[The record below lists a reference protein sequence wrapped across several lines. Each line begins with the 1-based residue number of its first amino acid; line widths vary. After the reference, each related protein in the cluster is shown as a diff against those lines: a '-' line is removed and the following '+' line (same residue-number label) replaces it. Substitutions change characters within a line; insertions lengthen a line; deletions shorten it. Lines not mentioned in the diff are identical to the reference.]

1 MKLET
6 WNLKLFKGKF
16 VKKVGKYRLTLIVI
30 GIAVVIG
37 SSLPAFMTASCLTR
51 QQTPAELKA
60 LEGLRAMTRGG
71 VLPSEDVV
79 VRIESDFPRTKA
91 AALAR
96 IVRARIR
103 LNAKDLD
110 GAASLLAA
118 SVIRD
123 HSLLGD
129 YALLIRGGALEQA
142 GKLPEART
150 TYEQLLD
157 HYPGSTRA
165 RETTLRV
172 GNILMRGGNAAAIAN
187 QLKDLAAKDDPAALL
202 LTARAAEQTSDS
214 TRALTLYRRLYFYAP
229 AAAESA
235 DAASA
240 ILRLGSTLS
249 PAKADEAV
257 ARADKLYE
265 AKRFSDAFQVYTE
278 AFARFPDTATSQ
290 AQLRRVIAATSVKK
304 MADAVPA
311 LNAIPSSAG
320 ETRAEALYYVA
331 QAYARAK
338 QWEQARSTVEELRRS
353 FAASSFTPRALVSVG
368 QIAEDA
374 KNVGDASYF
383 LRMAVTG
390 YQGSGE
396 VAQAQFDL
404 AWMSHESKSFSESSK
419 LLTEHLAYYADK
431 NNDNRGRAGYW
442 AARDSERAGK
452 LTEARVLYQAMQ
464 GRYSA
469 NWYGYLAKQR
479 LDAMLRSGVGTIP
492 VRTFPAGSVVARAV
506 ANLQTV
512 TVAEETAGA
521 NEDKLIAKSDELNNV
536 GLNDWALEELA
547 VASASAGNSPRVN
560 LAIAQVYRSEEDNV
574 RALNVLKKS
583 FPDYSQ
589 MKPAELTR
597 EEWDVFYP
605 LSYWDIIVQ
614 ESRTRN
620 LDPYQVAGLIRQETI
635 FMARA
640 RSSAK
645 AYGLMQLLVPTGTL
659 TAKKYGVERGIT
671 EESLYEPR
679 LNIQLGTAYLRDQ
692 IDKFGRIEY
701 VAAAY
706 NAGPLRVVQWR
717 ASLPAD
723 IDEWAE
729 AVPFK
734 ETRGYVQG
742 VVRNRL
748 QYQRLYD
755 ANGKFRP
762 EVGTRAVTKRPATG
776 ATPGAEPE
784 DSTVRRQHV
793 MGDNNEE

>member
-1 MKLET
+1 
-6 WNLKLFKGKF
+6 
-16 VKKVGKYRLTLIVI
+16 VKKLGKYRLTVILI
-30 GIAVVIG
+30 GLTVVSG
-37 SSLPAFMTASCLTR
+37 ASLPAFMTASCLTR
-51 QQTPAELKA
+51 QQTAAEIRA
-60 LEGLRAMTRGG
+60 LENLRVMTRGG
-71 VLPSEDVV
+71 VLPAEDVV
-79 VRIESDFPRTKA
+79 ARIESDFPRTKA

-96 IVRARIR
+96 LVRARIR
-103 LNAKDLD
+103 INAKDFA
-110 GAASLLAA
+110 GAASLLDS

-123 HSLLGD
+123 HSSLGD
-129 YALLIRGGALEQA
+129 YALFIRAGALEQA
-142 GKLPEART
+142 GRLPEARIA
-150 TYEQLLD
+150 YEQLINS
-157 HYPGSTRA
+157 YPASSRA
-165 RETTLRV
+165 REATLRDAS
-172 GNILMRGGNAAAIAN
+172 ILLRSGSAAAVPLL
-187 QLKDLAAKDDPAALL
+187 LKDLAAKEDAAALL
-202 LTARAAEQTSDS
+202 LTARASEETSSS
-214 TRALTLYRRLYFYAP
+214 TQALASYRRLYFYAP
-229 AAAESA
+229 ASAESA
-235 DAASA
+235 DAATA
-240 ILRLGSTLS
+240 IARLGSTLS
-249 PAKADEAV
+249 PANAGEAT

-265 AKRFSDAFQVYTE
+265 AKRYSDAWQAYSD
-278 AFARFPDTATSQ
+278 AFARFPNTANSQ
-290 AQLRRVIAATSVKK
+290 TQLRRVIAAVNLRKT
-304 MADAVPA
+304 ADAVNA

-331 QAYARAK
+331 QVYARTK
-338 QWEQARSTVEELRRS
+338 QWDQARSTLEELRRS
-353 FAASSFTPRALVSVG
+353 FANSPFTPRALVSAG

-374 KNVGDASYF
+374 NNEADASYF
-383 LRMAVTG
+383 LRTAVNA

-404 AWMSHESKSFSESSK
+404 AWMAHEDKNFSESSK

-431 NNDNRGRAGYW
+431 NTDNRGRAGYW

-452 LTEARVLYQAMQ
+452 LSEARALYQAMQ
-464 GRYSA
+464 ARYDA

-492 VRTFPAGSVVARAV
+492 TKSFPSDSVMGRAI

-521 NEDKLIAKSDELNNV
+521 SADKVIAKSDELNNV
-536 GLNDWALEELA
+536 GLNEWALEELA
-547 VASASAGNSPRVN
+547 AASGSAASSPKVN
-560 LAIAQVYRSEEDNV
+560 LAIARVYRSEEDNV

-589 MKPAELTR
+589 MKPEELTR

-614 ESRTRN
+614 ESRARN
-620 LDPYQVAGLIRQETI
+620 LDPYQVAGLIRQETV
-635 FMARA
+635 FMPRA
-640 RSSAK
+640 RSSAR
-645 AYGLMQLLVPTGTL
+645 AYGLMQVLVPTGAL
-659 TAKKYGVERGIT
+659 TAKKYGLERTIT
-671 EESLYEPR
+671 EETLYEPR

-706 NAGPLRVVQWR
+706 NAGPIRAVQWR
-717 ASLPAD
+717 ASLPAEMD
-723 IDEWAE
+723 DWAE

-748 QYQRLYD
+748 QYLRLYD

-762 EVGTRAVTKRPATG
+762 EVGTRAITKQPATN

-784 DSTVRRQHV
+784 DSTVRKRRV
-793 MGDNNEE
+793 TGDEHEE

>member
-1 MKLET
+1 MK
-6 WNLKLFKGKF
+6 KL
-16 VKKVGKYRLTLIVI
+16 GKYRLTLILV
-30 GIAVVIG
+30 GLAVVIG
-37 SSLPAFMTASCLTR
+37 ASLPAFMTASCLTR
-51 QQTPAELKA
+51 QQTPAEIRA
-60 LEGLRAMTRGG
+60 LEGLRVMTRGG
-71 VLPSEDVV
+71 VLPSEEVV
-79 VRIESDFPRTKA
+79 ARIESDFPRTKA

-96 IVRARIR
+96 IVRARIKI
-103 LNAKDLD
+103 NAKDFAG
-110 GAASLLAA
+110 GAALLDA

-129 YALLIRGGALEQA
+129 YALFMRGGALEQA
-142 GKLPEART
+142 GKLAEARA

-157 HYPGSTRA
+157 SYPASARA
-165 RETTLRV
+165 REATLR
-172 GNILMRGGNAAAIAN
+172 IAN
-187 QLKDLAAKDDPAALL
+187 IMMRSGSVAAVPPRLQDLATKDDAAALL
-202 LTARAAEQTSDS
+202 LSAKAYEQTSDS
-214 TRALTLYRRLYFYAP
+214 TRALASYRRLYFYAP
-229 AAAESA
+229 TSAESLE
-235 DAASA
+235 AASA
-240 ILRLGSTLS
+240 ISRLGSTLS
-249 PAKADEAV
+249 PARADEAI

-265 AKRFSDAFQVYTE
+265 AKQFSDASPAYAD
-278 AFARFPDTATSQ
+278 AFARFSASANSQ
-290 AQLRRVIAATSVKK
+290 AQLRRVIAAASVRKT
-304 MADAVPA
+304 ADAVSA
-311 LNAIPSSAG
+311 LNAIPASAG

-331 QAYARAK
+331 QSYARGK
-338 QWEQARSTVEELRRS
+338 QWDQARATVEELRRS
-353 FAASSFTPRALVSVG
+353 FASSPFTPRALVTVG

-374 KNVGDASYF
+374 KNDADASYF
-383 LRMAVTG
+383 LRTAVNS

-404 AWMSHESKSFSESSK
+404 AWMTHEDKNFSESSK

-431 NNDNRGRAGYW
+431 NTDNRGRAGYW

-452 LTEARVLYQAMQ
+452 LSEARALYYAMLA
-464 GRYSA
+464 RYDA

-479 LDAMLRSGVGTIP
+479 LAAMRRSGIGTVP
-492 VRTFPAGSVVARAV
+492 PKNFSSDSVVGRAI

-521 NEDKLIAKSDELNNV
+521 KEDKEIAKADELNNV
-536 GLNDWALEELA
+536 GLNDWALEELDS
-547 VASASAGNSPRVN
+547 ASASAGNSPKVN
-560 LAIAQVYRSEEDNV
+560 LAIARVYRSEEDNV

-589 MKPAELTR
+589 MKPEELTR

-614 ESRTRN
+614 ESRARN
-620 LDPYQVAGLIRQETI
+620 LDPFQVAGLIRQETV
-635 FMARA
+635 FMSRA
-640 RSSAK
+640 RSSAR
-645 AYGLMQLLVPTGTL
+645 AYGLMQVLVPTGVL
-659 TAKKYGVERGIT
+659 TAKKYGLERTIT

-706 NAGPLRVVQWR
+706 NAGPIRAVQWR
-717 ASLPAD
+717 ASLPTE

-748 QYQRLYD
+748 QYLRLYD

-762 EVGTRAVTKRPATG
+762 EVGTRAITKQAATS

-784 DSTVRRQHV
+784 DSTIRKRRV
-793 MGDNNEE
+793 TGNEHEE